1 MAIVMLLE
9 YEIGIPTTGSLADT
23 ITMLSTTSRPST
35 RLAVG
40 SALYIPYEDG
50 EILLKNVNKSG
61 GFDVEL
67 YITTDPCPLL
77 TSAPVYVDLF
87 MGYGKKIYEEGSE
100 DGKVSEGDEEEFMV
114 SFDLKAHDPK
124 THREIEDHEEI
135 SADAPQTGM
144 PPRRDSERRS
154 SRPKQ
159 RPSYRPVDPRDERD
173 IDLSPIVRGQPGMPI
188 LALDASHYGTPPAEK
203 ISSNLVMSPQFSIPR
218 DKNSLLARSLQSRVS
233 AGPGGGVVDNELLD
247 DQDDRGHI
255 RLAKVGLGLG
265 SGQGYMR
272 SDPAP
277 ANNVG
282 HVRDLSRGARTRL
295 SRHGFQDA
303 VSGDVVLFTKL
314 VCLICLF
321 Y

>member
-1 MAIVMLLE
+1 
-9 YEIGIPTTGSLADT
+9 
-23 ITMLSTTSRPST
+23 
-35 RLAVG
+35 
-40 SALYIPYEDG
+40 
-50 EILLKNVNKSG
+50 
-61 GFDVEL
+61 
-67 YITTDPCPLL
+67 
-77 TSAPVYVDLF
+77 
-87 MGYGKKIYEEGSE
+87 
-100 DGKVSEGDEEEFMV
+100 
-114 SFDLKAHDPK
+114 
-124 THREIEDHEEI
+124 
-135 SADAPQTGM
+135 
-144 PPRRDSERRS
+144 
-154 SRPKQ
+154 
-159 RPSYRPVDPRDERD
+159 
-173 IDLSPIVRGQPGMPI
+173 MPI

-247 DQDDRGHI
+247 DHDDRGHI